1 MNNESTDKNKSLAKT
16 EQNTLSSHAIELLQ
30 VFKNMKTY
38 TGKRSD
44 VDWDEKND
52 KLHHNFGSDT
62 KKILEIYA
70 QNPNDNDVCLVL
82 RNNLYMVHDAM
93 MTYPTHDRINLTST
107 FIKTL
112 GGMVL
117 NASEISDT
125 NRINVFSGICQLDA
139 HEYNLFTNSSS
150 YNGLDKQLKEK
161 NDHLLERVV
170 CLPHVS
176 HKYNMDLLALSNS
189 RERVSHFEALAALD
203 YARDNF
209 PSPSLKEYVALSCAK
224 SCKDSDFLVYSK
236 AIDLLTNDVY
246 KDNPLAAFTAISS
259 IRPNEKD
266 NSLVLAKYE
275 SSIQQLLSDTKKK
288 ISEGKKG
295 EAYSPEVLGKTLYK
309 WTSDFSTYG
318 VGYEGRDFAKS
329 ILETCKDNKELIKA
343 YNQARIKDKP
353 LGSVRLVFTQ
363 KSKLEKY

>member
-1 MNNESTDKNKSLAKT
+1 MKNDNRLQTIHEDK
-16 EQNTLSSHAIELLQ
+16 QILSPNASELLQ

-38 TGKRSD
+38 TGTRND
-44 VDWDEKND
+44 NDWDSKTD
-52 KLHHNFGSDT
+52 KLNHDFGTDL

-70 QNPNDNDVCLVL
+70 KNPNDNDTCLVL
-82 RNNLYMVHDAM
+82 RKNLHMVHDAM
-93 MTYPTHDRINLTST
+93 MTYATHDCINTVSA
-107 FIKTL
+107 FMKTL

-125 NRINVFSGICQLDA
+125 NRINVFSGLCSLDA
-139 HEYNLFTNSSS
+139 HEYNLFTNSSEC
-150 YNGLDKQLKEK
+150 NGLDEQLIEK
-161 NDHLLERVV
+161 KDRLLERVV

-176 HKYNMDLLALSNS
+176 LKYSMDSLSLSNS
-189 RERVSHFEALAALD
+189 REKVSHFEALAALD

-209 PSPSLKEYVALSCAK
+209 DSPSLKEYVALSCTK

-236 AIDLLTNDVY
+236 SVDLLINDVY
-246 KDNPLAAFTAISS
+246 KDNPLTAFSALSS
-259 IRPNEKD
+259 IKPTEKD
-266 NSLVLAKYE
+266 NSLVQAKYE
-275 SSIQQLLSDTKKK
+275 ASIKQLLSDTKKK
-288 ISEGKKG
+288 ISESKKG

-343 YNQARIKDKP
+343 YNQARIKDKT
-353 LGSVRLVFTQ
+353 LGSVRLAFTQ